1 MPQKERIREPLTEL
15 PTAEY
20 LRQRVRAG
28 WNLTALEWERHV
40 ETGNAEA
47 AQWVEEIP
55 YGLRV
60 SSDCSHL
67 VDNPSEVEVIIVAL
81 DMIVEDFSLSAVAH
95 ELNRRGFYTREGGPW
110 SPTALFNL
118 LPRMIEV
125 GPRLFASE
133 EWMTRRQRLPKVV

>member
-20 LRQRVRAG
+20 LRERVRAG
-28 WNLTALEWERHV
+28 WKLTALEWERDV
-40 ETGNAEA
+40 ESGNVEP
-47 AQWVEEIP
+47 AQWVEDIP

-67 VDNPSEVEVIIVAL
+67 VDNPAEIEVIILAL
-81 DMIVEDFSLSAVAH
+81 DMIVEDAPLSSVAH
-95 ELNRRGFYTREGGPW
+95 ELNRRGFSTREGGQW
-110 SPTALFNL
+110 TPTALFNL
-118 LPRMIEV
+118 LPRMIDV